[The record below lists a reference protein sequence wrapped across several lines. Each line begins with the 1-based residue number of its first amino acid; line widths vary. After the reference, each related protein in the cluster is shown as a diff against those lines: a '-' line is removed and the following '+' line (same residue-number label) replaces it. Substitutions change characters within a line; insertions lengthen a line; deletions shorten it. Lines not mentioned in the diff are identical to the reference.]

1 MMNNSELIITIIT
14 IVFSVLGSILGYFLK
29 KNKKTMKYYEAY
41 LKVEAKI
48 KELCIVAENAY
59 TDGAKKKKYVLSNIT
74 NYLSENNLILDNEI
88 LDNLIEGI
96 IKISKSINS
105 NAGAK

>member
-1 MMNNSELIITIIT
+1 MINNSELIITIIT

-74 NYLSENNLILDNEI
+74 NYLSENNLTLDNEI